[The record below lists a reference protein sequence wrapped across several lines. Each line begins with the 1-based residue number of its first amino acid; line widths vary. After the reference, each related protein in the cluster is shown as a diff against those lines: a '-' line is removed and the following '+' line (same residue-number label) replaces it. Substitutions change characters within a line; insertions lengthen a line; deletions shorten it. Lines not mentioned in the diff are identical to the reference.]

1 MATTSPA
8 RIDDDLYASAKLV
21 GEVQSR
27 SASQQ
32 VAHWA
37 RIGREIEASTAIS
50 YKEIAEVLGGSRSYD
65 ALGLRDQAI
74 VRAEWSTRMDALR
87 RELNFAQE
95 FEATGR
101 SWVEL
106 DDDGN
111 VVARD
116 AASGSGAAIAQ
127 VVDKEPLR
135 TGRGAS
141 SRKTSKAAS
150 TGKRVTKKASTVK
163 VVAKKGKT
171 AARGTVAKPGK
182 GTRQAAGI
190 RSAR

>member
-21 GEVQSR
+21 GAVQSR

-37 RIGREIEASTAIS
+37 RIGREIEASSAIS
-50 YKEIAEVLGGSRSYD
+50 FKEIAEVLEGSRSYD
-65 ALGLRDQAI
+65 ALGPRDRAI

-87 RELNFAQE
+87 RELNLAQQ
-95 FEATGR
+95 FVASGR

-111 VVARD
+111 VVVRD
-116 AASGSGAAIAQ
+116 AASDDTAA
-127 VVDKEPLR
+127 
-135 TGRGAS
+135 
-141 SRKTSKAAS
+141 
-150 TGKRVTKKASTVK
+150 TGKYVTKKPSTVE
-163 VVAKKGKT
+163 
-171 AARGTVAKPGK
+171 
-182 GTRQAAGI
+182 
-190 RSAR
+190 